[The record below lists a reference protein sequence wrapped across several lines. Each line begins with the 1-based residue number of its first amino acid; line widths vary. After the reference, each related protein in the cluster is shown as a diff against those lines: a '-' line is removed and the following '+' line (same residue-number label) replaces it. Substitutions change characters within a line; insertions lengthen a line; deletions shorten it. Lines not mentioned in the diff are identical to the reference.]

1 MRILSWCKANAVL
14 SISLLA
20 ALITACIVHPDRDY
34 AGYYDIKTL
43 VCLFSVLAVVGALR
57 DMQVFAALS
66 QRMVRTFRT
75 VRSVCTALVIVT
87 MFGSKPPG
95 RKSTPPCSLFCKT
108 APQTSAV

>member
-1 MRILSWCKANAVL
+1 MRILSWCRANAVL

-20 ALITACIVHPDRDY
+20 ALITACIVPPDRDY

-87 MFGSKPPG
+87 MFGSMLL
-95 RKSTPPCSLFCKT
+95 TNDT
-108 APQTSAV
+108 ALLTFLPLS

>member
-20 ALITACIVHPDRDY
+20 ALITACIVPPDRDY

-57 DMQVFAALS
+57 GYAGILP
-66 QRMVRTFRT
+66 RC
-75 VRSVCTALVIVT
+75 RSVWYAR
-87 MFGSKPPG
+87 S
-95 RKSTPPCSLFCKT
+95 
-108 APQTSAV
+108 APSAASAPRW